1 MHLILKQIGTD
12 APDEIEIDGSLFAV
26 GRYEPPFSEYERS
39 RVARLSKRHARVF
52 EQDGRVYVAD
62 LGSTNGTFV
71 NGKPVKGD
79 PKALNAGDELS
90 FGGLA
95 YHVEIVGSPD
105 VPTSEAPVRIALTPE
120 ANRGTLEPIVISRFP
135 FLINKHSDVFARYK
149 EILPEQLSFISR
161 RHAHFFLRDGAVYI
175 EDLGSTNGTFVSGT
189 QLEEHA
195 MQLED
200 GDTVAFGGE
209 HFVYRVHILES
220 AAEGTTELPESLE
233 GVDNADRTIFID
245 SPTSFVDIYVG
256 SQQSQE
262 EASADEQAEAEVD
275 EVRKQP
281 RTRAGR
287 GLRLAG
293 EMKRSLFGETAIR
306 PGTVR
311 AVLGI
316 VLIAAAGGGWYY
328 WSGTELRGIARS
340 LTEGEYLEAVTAAD
354 AYLAAHPEAR
364 EVRSMATEALIKHVV
379 PEWITHLRLEAFDE
393 ADALVENARALGEHN
408 PDDDDMLD
416 VLAWRTR
423 ASRFLTTRQASM
435 SLNSSLEDGAIP
447 AELIDWWESDTR
459 GHTRELLALSDLV
472 PEFRRVREEIFSDVR
487 QLHALQREQRPMHE
501 FVESLREALNRREV
515 DEIRRLI
522 DEFHETDT
530 LDPSRSLSQDAAR
543 MEEVFQL
550 LASERWLDAYD
561 LLSDTTF
568 LTLPFARHAEAMIGR
583 DVPDAETVARYR
595 EAQTAWRDGDTN
607 TALAVLESLAGQQW
621 GSEARKIST
630 RYRGLLEGY
639 DALLADRGRPGFDE
653 RFFAYYE
660 RLDPDT
666 DRHLADQL
674 HGELAAASGRLSK
687 QLQSDLEAAES
698 AWQRYGGREGI
709 PMELRM
715 EERVS
720 EAFKARAAA
729 LGDAHAA
736 VAAAGQ
742 KYVWLDRTPSDAWRA
757 LNAAVCEEIDDQRHA
772 VEGLVLLGPAVREQK
787 LALMP
792 SKCSPTKT
800 R

>member
-12 APDEIEIDGSLFAV
+12 EPAEIEIDGSLFAV
-26 GRYEPPFSEYERS
+26 GRYEPPFSEFERS
-39 RVARLSKRHARVF
+39 RVARLSKRHARIF
-52 EQDGRVYVAD
+52 EQDARVYVAD

-105 VPTSEAPVRIALTPE
+105 VPTSEAPLRLALTPE
-120 ANRGTLEPIVISRFP
+120 ANREVLEPIVISRFP

-161 RHAHFFLRDGAVYI
+161 RHAHFFIRDGAVYI
-175 EDLGSTNGTFVSGT
+175 EDLGSTNGTFVSGN

-200 GDTVAFGGE
+200 GDVVAFGGE

-220 AAEGTTELPESLE
+220 AVEGTTELPESLE

-256 SQQSQE
+256 SQESQE
-262 EASADEQAEAEVD
+262 EAADEQAEADVE
-275 EVRKQP
+275 EVRKPP

-287 GLRLAG
+287 GLHLAG

-306 PGTVR
+306 PGTKR
-311 AVLGI
+311 ALLGI

-328 WSGTELRGIARS
+328 WSGTEFRSMARS
-340 LTEGEYLEAVTAAD
+340 LADGEYLDAVTAAD
-354 AYLAAHPEAR
+354 AYLAEHPEAR
-364 EVRSMATEALIKHVV
+364 EVRSMATEAMIKHVV

-393 ADALVENARALGEHN
+393 ADALVESARSLGEHN

-423 ASRFLTTRQASM
+423 ASRFLTMRQASVD
-435 SLNSSLEDGAIP
+435 LNSSLEDGAIP

-487 QLHALQREQRPMHE
+487 QLHALQREQRPMRE
-501 FVESLREALNRREV
+501 FVESLTTALGRRDT
-515 DEIRRLI
+515 DEISRLI
-522 DEFHETDT
+522 DEFHETNT
-530 LDPSRSLSQDAAR
+530 LDASRSLSQDAAR
-543 MEEVFQL
+543 MEAVFQL

-561 LLSDTTF
+561 LLRDTTF

-595 EAQTAWRDGDTN
+595 QAQTAWRDGDTE
-607 TALAVLESLAGQQW
+607 TALTVLESLAGKQW
-621 GSEARKIST
+621 GSEADKISAH
-630 RYRGLLEGY
+630 YRALLDGY
-639 DALLADRGRPGFDE
+639 EALLADRGRPGFDE

-660 RLDPDT
+660 QLDPDT
-666 DRHLADQL
+666 DKHLADQL
-674 HGELAAASGRLSK
+674 RAELAAA
-687 QLQSDLEAAES
+687 
-698 AWQRYGGREGI
+698 
-709 PMELRM
+709 
-715 EERVS
+715 
-720 EAFKARAAA
+720 
-729 LGDAHAA
+729 
-736 VAAAGQ
+736 
-742 KYVWLDRTPSDAWRA
+742 
-757 LNAAVCEEIDDQRHA
+757 
-772 VEGLVLLGPAVREQK
+772 
-787 LALMP
+787 
-792 SKCSPTKT
+792 
-800 R
+800 